1 VATNYDSH
9 AWNTR
14 NRDAALAILR
24 LYGLHRPAGLQSTPS
39 GHLNAEVA
47 QATVR
52 AGGTPRS
59 FVASPGGRQ
68 D

>member
-1 VATNYDSH
+1 MATNYDSH

-24 LYGLHRPAGLQSTPS
+24 LYGLHQPAGLHSTPS
-39 GHLNAEVA
+39 GHLSAEVA
-47 QATVR
+47 QATAR
-52 AGGTPRS
+52 TGGTPRF